1 MLPIVSNHWNTDC
14 VLLKNQL
21 SYKVVGKTTNIFGE
35 NDSNIEGSYY
45 GENKLGFPDV
55 ILFENGVSQFTIIHC
70 TILLPLLSTYVMWYF
85 KNVCEYSFSNT
96 AATTGLKSC
105 KECSSLWPCFS
116 GVKVVTF
123 IYLVLDLVI
132 GFYICH
138 FLGCHTRITDAMIIC
153 GVTSALF
160 WDVKCKCSFPGVAYQ
175 GTWFRRKKTSF
186 WIFQETLQRK
196 TFFMNLLC
204 RKLRPSTYTCP
215 LWLFKQ
221 KTNPQWMN
229 LLTIWC
235 TTN

>member
-85 KNVCEYSFSNT
+85 KNVCEYYSFSNT

-116 GVKVVTF
+116 GVKVVTC
-123 IYLVLDLVI
+123 Y
-132 GFYICH
+132 FYIPSIRLSNW
-138 FLGCHTRITDAMIIC
+138 FLYLSFSRLSYQNYGLYDHMWCYFSFILR
-153 GVTSALF
+153 
-160 WDVKCKCSFPGVAYQ
+160 CK
-175 GTWFRRKKTSF
+175 
-186 WIFQETLQRK
+186 
-196 TFFMNLLC
+196 M
-204 RKLRPSTYTCP
+204 
-215 LWLFKQ
+215 
-221 KTNPQWMN
+221 
-229 LLTIWC
+229 
-235 TTN
+235 